1 MNSTTDSQK
10 EDQKSQAPNINKAL
24 LSDSEA
30 NAELLNKPSV
40 MDIFSKRPVIAIVLS
55 FALILLGIRAAM
67 NISILQFPQISSASI
82 QITTP
87 YIGASA
93 EIVQGFITEPIERAA
108 SSVPGVD
115 YVDSNT
121 TPGLSTVT
129 VWLNLNEDSSAA
141 LAELSSRIDQ
151 IRFELPEGAE
161 DPAIQVVRADRPFAI
176 FYLTVNFDEETAG
189 MSRLEVTDYLSRNV
203 SPTLASIPGVQRIG
217 LEGSRPPSMRIWLD
231 PQKMAALDIAADD
244 VSNAL
249 RNNNL
254 IATIGNA
261 ENNQQRVSLLT
272 DTSLSSV
279 EEFED
284 LVVRD
289 NDNSQ
294 VRIRD
299 IARVMLD
306 EEEGVTTARLDK
318 DVVLY
323 ISVWPLPGANEIE
336 IGDRLYV
343 MIDEINATL
352 PEGLSITD
360 GFDGTLYMR
369 DSLKEIFITLGE
381 TVLLVGL
388 VVLAMM
394 GSFRTALVPLVT
406 IPISILGAIAA
417 MSLVG
422 FSLNLLTVLAIVLSV
437 GLVVDDAIVVVE
449 NVARYMRAGM
459 GKMQAALA
467 SSRQLLAPI
476 ISMTITLA
484 AVYAPIGLLTG
495 LTGALFKEFA
505 FTLAIAVIIS
515 GIVAVTL
522 SPIMSAYAS
531 PEGGKEGKIT
541 KKINGYFDRLQTF
554 YGKVLLKTITL
565 KTQILVSAF
574 ILALLSGPFYLGS
587 LKELAP
593 TEDQS
598 SITVIIESAPEA
610 SLDYTLKHMDD
621 VVDTMKSLEGAK
633 FMWQI
638 INPAAGFSGV
648 DFSAVDEREQSVQEM
663 YWQAFGSLS
672 QVPGIKAFPV
682 LDSALPTAGNFS
694 VELVVMSTAPYE
706 EMKTYADQMVQAAS
720 QSGKFLFASTD
731 LKIDLPQVR
740 FNLDRQQIADLGLD
754 LNAVNRQLSTLLS
767 GNFVNRYN
775 QDGRAYRVI
784 PMLSPEKRLN
794 PQAILE
800 LQIRIPDGSLIPF
813 SAIADIQTETAPRV
827 LAKFQQ
833 KNAFRIFGE
842 VIPGTTKE
850 QGLSALEDIAAELLP
865 QSYSVDYAGESRQIR
880 KEGNTL
886 EGVLLVAL
894 AFVYLVLAIQFNS
907 FRDPLVVLLGSVPL
921 ALSGAMMFSFL
932 DFTTIN
938 IYSQV
943 GFITLVGLIAKNG
956 ILIVEFANHMQRQGL
971 AKLEAVTRAAQTRL
985 RPVLMTTAAT
995 VLGHFPL
1002 VLVTGAGAEARN
1014 SIGIILVAGML
1025 VGTLFTLLVL
1035 PSVYMVLAS
1044 DHSEDLEKESQAN
1057 ANLFEAS

>member
-1 MNSTTDSQK
+1 MSEKQSVLDN
-10 EDQKSQAPNINKAL
+10 A
-24 LSDSEA
+24 EA
-30 NAELLNKPSV
+30 NADLVNTPSK
-40 MDIFSKRPVIAIVLS
+40 MDIFSKRPILAIVLS
-55 FALILLGIRAAM
+55 LALILIGIRAAM

-87 YIGASA
+87 YVGASA

-121 TPGLSTVT
+121 TPGLSQVT
-129 VWLNLNEDSSAA
+129 VWLKLNENSAEA

-151 IRFELPEGAE
+151 IRFELPEAAE

-176 FYLTVNFDEETAG
+176 FYLTVNYDEELAD
-189 MSRLEVTDYLSRNV
+189 MSRMEVTDYLRRNV
-203 SPTLASIPGVQRIG
+203 SPALSSIPGVQRIG
-217 LEGSRPPSMRIWLD
+217 LEGARSPAMRIWLNTA
-231 PQKMAALDIAADD
+231 KMAALNIAADD
-244 VSNAL
+244 VSTAL

-254 IATIGNA
+254 IATIGNS

-272 DTSLSSV
+272 DTSLSTV
-279 EEFED
+279 EEFENI
-284 LVVRD
+284 VVRNTD
-289 NDNSQ
+289 AAQ
-294 VRIRD
+294 VKIRD
-299 IARVMLD
+299 IATVALE

-318 DVVLY
+318 DTVLY

-343 MIDEINATL
+343 MIDEINAIL
-352 PEGLSITD
+352 PTGLSITD
-360 GFDGTLYMR
+360 GFDGTIYMR
-369 DSLKEIFITLGE
+369 DSLREIFITLAE

-417 MSLVG
+417 MYLVG

-449 NVARYMRAGM
+449 NVARYMRSGM

-505 FTLAIAVIIS
+505 FTLAIAVLIS

-531 PEGGKEGKIT
+531 PEGGKEGNIT
-541 KKINGYFDRLQTF
+541 KKINGYFDSLQTF
-554 YGKVLLKTITL
+554 YGKVLVKTINL
-565 KTQILVSAF
+565 RSQILVSAF
-574 ILALLSGPFYLGS
+574 ILALLSVPFYLLS

-598 SITVIIESAPEA
+598 SITVIIESSPEA
-610 SLDYTLKHMDD
+610 SLDYTLKHMND
-621 VVDTMKSLEGAK
+621 VVDTMKELEGAK

-638 INPAAGFSGV
+638 INPSAGFSGV
-648 DFSAVDEREQSVQEM
+648 DFVPVNERSQQVQDM
-663 YWQAFGSLS
+663 YWQAFGKLS
-672 QVPGIKAFPV
+672 QVPGVKAFPV

-694 VELVVMSTAPYE
+694 VELVVLSTEPYE
-706 EMKTYADQMVQAAS
+706 NMKEYADKMVAAAN

-740 FNLDRQQIADLGLD
+740 FTLDRDKIADLGLD
-754 LNAVNRQLSTLLS
+754 LANVNRQLSTLLS

-784 PMLSPEKRLN
+784 PMVSPTERLN
-794 PQAILE
+794 PQAIMD
-800 LQIRIPDGSLIPF
+800 LQIRIGDGSLIPF
-813 SAIADIQTETAPRV
+813 SAIASLQTETAPRV
-827 LAKFQQ
+827 LAKFEQ

-850 QGLSALEDIAAELLP
+850 QGLSALEDIARDLLP
-865 QSYSVDYAGESRQIR
+865 ASYSIDYAGESRQIR
-880 KEGNTL
+880 LEGNTL
-886 EGVLLVAL
+886 EGVLGIALV
-894 AFVYLVLAIQFNS
+894 FVYLVLAIQFNS

-956 ILIVEFANHMQRQGL
+956 ILIVEFANHMQKQGL
-971 AKLEAVTRAAQTRL
+971 DKLSAVKSAAQTRL

-1025 VGTLFTLLVL
+1025 VGTVFTLLIL
-1035 PSVYMVLAS
+1035 PNVYMLLAS
-1044 DHSEDLEKESQAN
+1044 DHSKDLEREN
-1057 ANLFEAS
+1057 AAQNDVVTYSK